1 MQPDFNSS
9 AIILTVKVFKL
20 LFLKSGNFSLNELLC
35 RTPICKTHEE
45 LFWLRRRGMLSP
57 LPLASLSLLPQTSP
71 QPPGALADIWAPHT
85 ELQPLTH
92 LKKTQF
98 EPSLL
103 NDFAKGSFFSLNYK
117 NNASLFVE
125 KFKGTEKNSEEN
137 KITRSEEAHV

>member
-1 MQPDFNSS
+1 MNCCAEPQY
-9 AIILTVKVFKL
+9 VKHMKNYSGWGGGGCW
-20 LFLKSGNFSLNELLC
+20 LFF
-35 RTPICKTHEE
+35 
-45 LFWLRRRGMLSP
+45 P
-57 LPLASLSLLPQTSP
+57 LPPSLCSP
-71 QPPGALADIWAPHT
+71 KPPGALADIWAPHT

-137 KITRSEEAHV
+137 KITHPSTEEQQSLKYQKNFFCYCSIHQSPDWKQKMFSQVLYP